1 MLDAYTHT
9 ECPNCS
15 GTLTGWSTNGELQ
28 LLCNIIN
35 EGGFQKDL
43 DILPLLTEEAYL
55 KAYPEERRCRAFLD
69 FCREGDIEAIAS
81 VVKDEEDDDDEDEGT
96 PATNDDILRHQ
107 DPMGGMASGLH
118 IAIQAQQDRVVWM
131 LLLLASGLSL
141 DQFPPHVHQGAASL
155 GVVREDQAG
164 KVDIRSLRDAEGRTA
179 EQLAISI
186 GGIWNDW
193 VRMGRF
199 AA

>member
-1 MLDAYTHT
+1 MTA
-9 ECPNCS
+9 
-15 GTLTGWSTNGELQ
+15 WSTSGELQ
-28 LLCNIIN
+28 LLCNITN

-55 KAYPEERRCRAFLD
+55 KAYPEERRCRAFLE
-69 FCREGDIEAIAS
+69 FCREGDTEAIAS

-96 PATNDDILRHQ
+96 PATNNDILRYQ
-107 DPMGGMASGLH
+107 DPMGGMSSGLH

-141 DQFPPHVHQGAASL
+141 DQFPPDVHQGAAYL

-179 EQLAISI
+179 EQLAIRI